1 MQGDACYACPTNKE
15 RNAIQAAI
23 FQKHIQATHPN
34 VTCDEMPPEHTLII
48 EGNITSSISHTTRQ
62 RIDRHLRHRII
73 TSCGDANVMMG
84 SKHIDPAL
92 CIYIGAYLICID
104 NKHLTAKVPRGNGT
118 LCRVLGVKLK
128 DNAQSYKWKNYYGKK
143 VWTVNAADVEWVEC
157 EHVNKSNVM
166 TQLESQIKELKNEL
180 DLPPKNHKSD
190 SKAIKSKIDEL
201 NKKLA
206 KEINGRVFKL
216 EPEQFTP
223 EVTVKHYHASSKKI
237 VFRCK
242 MMQIPANSN
251 DATTGHKLQ
260 GMSKDAMIVSSW
272 PTGSLAAMFKNWEY
286 VVLSRVRTL
295 SGLYLVKPIDM
306 DKSFQPSPQL
316 ASYMDKIRKF
326 EKDMLEKRQQAIS
339 RTFSN

>member
-1 MQGDACYACPTNKE
+1 
-15 RNAIQAAI
+15 
-23 FQKHIQATHPN
+23 
-34 VTCDEMPPEHTLII
+34 MPPEHTLII
-48 EGNITSSISHTTRQ
+48 EGNITSSISNTTQQ
-62 RIDRHLRHRII
+62 RIDGHLRHRII

-84 SKHIDPAL
+84 TKHIDPAL

-118 LCRVLGVKLK
+118 LCRVIDVKLK
-128 DNAQSYKWKNYYGKK
+128 DNAQSYKCKNYYGKK
-143 VWTVNAADVEWVEC
+143 VWTVNAADVMWVEC
-157 EHVNKSNVM
+157 EHVNKSSFM
-166 TQLESQIKELKNEL
+166 TQLESQIKEFKSHLEL
-180 DLPPKNHKSD
+180 RPNDHKSD
-190 SKAIKSKIDEL
+190 NNTIKSKLDEL
-201 NKKLA
+201 NNKLA
-206 KEINGRVFKL
+206 KEINGRRFKL
-216 EPEQFTP
+216 ELEQFSP
-223 EVTVKHYHASSKKI
+223 EVTVKHYHASSKNI

-260 GMSKDAMIVSSW
+260 GMSKDAIIVSSW

-326 EKDMLEKRQQAIS
+326 EKDMLENRKQAIS
-339 RTFSN
+339 KTFSN

>member
-23 FQKHIQATHPN
+23 FQKHIQETHPN

-206 KEINGRVFKL
+206 KEMNGRVFKL

-260 GMSKDAMIVSSW
+260 GMSKDAIIVSSW